1 MWTVTL
7 SRLYKNYIC
16 GFHTHGVW
24 RVDYILCKGLDHPQI
39 LASTGVLETTHM
51 DIEGKGKGKVAQ
63 LCPTLCDPMDY
74 TGHGILQ
81 ARILEWVAFPFSR
94 ASSQT
99 RDRTQISNTAGR
111 FFTSWHKGNPRILE
125 WVAYPFS
132 RDLPDPGIK
141 PGSLALKADSFPSEL
156 QGSRPPPPIYT
167 SPIHD
172 YYSKFI

>member
-1 MWTVTL
+1 MGIIIIIPLSVGRTKKL
-7 SRLYKNYIC
+7 SRSVMSNSLRPQRLYSPWNSP
-16 GFHTHGVW
+16 GENT
-24 RVDYILCKGLDHPQI
+24 RVGSRSLLPSPGDLSNPG
-39 LASTGVLETTHM
+39 
-51 DIEGKGKGKVAQ
+51 IE
-63 LCPTLCDPMDY
+63 LS
-74 TGHGILQ
+74 HI
-81 ARILEWVAFPFSR
+81 
-94 ASSQT
+94 
-99 RDRTQISNTAGR
+99 AGR
-111 FFTSWHKGNPRILE
+111 FFNLSHKGSLRILE